1 LYDEDDNPYI
11 VEQVF
16 WNPTIANL
24 TLMALGSSAPEIL
37 LSVIDTVTTLSEIPS
52 ELGPQSIV
60 GSAAFNL
67 LIISGVSII
76 AVSEKK
82 KIDDLG
88 VFAITG
94 TASMLAYFW
103 MFFVLSINSPDYVE
117 LWEAIVT
124 FVSFIVLVLLAYAAD
139 LHNARKIKKAT
150 TKEELRKKQAHC
162 TLRDLSTIHGP
173 ASLIELAQGLFKGQR
188 FEERKTLAESTVN
201 I

>member
-1 LYDEDDNPYI
+1 MPGISLCNEVFLGIAYILILCYVFLGIAIIADIFMEAIEVITSKTTQVTLYDEEGNAYI

-37 LSVIDTVTTLSEIPS
+37 LSVIDTVTTLNEIPS

-67 LIISGVSII
+67 LVISGVSII

-82 KIDDLG
+82 AIADLG

-94 TASMLAYFW
+94 TASMIAYLW
-103 MFFVLSINSPDYVE
+103 MFIVLSVNSPDYVE

-124 FVSFIVLVLLAYAAD
+124 LVAFVVLVLLAYAAD
-139 LHNARKIKKAT
+139 LYNAKKV
-150 TKEELRKKQAHC
+150 KK
-162 TLRDLSTIHGP
+162 
-173 ASLIELAQGLFKGQR
+173 
-188 FEERKTLAESTVN
+188 N
-201 I
+201 

>member
-1 LYDEDDNPYI
+1 
-11 VEQVF
+11 
-16 WNPTIANL
+16 
-24 TLMALGSSAPEIL
+24 MALGSSAPEIL